1 MPEHSAGGEDK
12 GNAKL
17 PEGGGGTSSLQGGQ
31 ILVWRKDGREKGK
44 KGKHEVMVS
53 LGEKLGNSLGSQGVG
68 RVGGRLG
75 GREGCIRG
83 MQKEVRKGRGTRG
96 TRLFRDA
103 WTTQPH

>member
-1 MPEHSAGGEDK
+1 M
-12 GNAKL
+12 
-17 PEGGGGTSSLQGGQ
+17 
-31 ILVWRKDGREKGK
+31 VWRKDGREKGK